1 MEQINTCKVLAD
13 WTAAFDLNH
22 TDKDYK
28 HSVRF
33 RILDYVIS
41 AVAGLKVNNDY
52 NHMAERVMYGFG
64 GNEQS
69 SVLFCHKK
77 VPAPAAAY
85 MNATYGHGADLDDGH
100 KTANGHPGVAVIPA
114 VLALAESESRPD
126 KSIYEGILTGYEI
139 YIRVS
144 NAIQPSALQRGFHGT
159 GVVGAV
165 AASAAC
171 AKLLGLDADKIHQAI
186 SYGAV
191 QASGLFEVSES
202 GQMTKPV
209 NPANACRTGIIS
221 ALMAREGIRAPV
233 HPFEGVKGFYKA
245 FSGNS
250 QVEEITSGLDDQ
262 LLIDTSYVKLYPACR
277 HLHPVVDAGAVLRK
291 MDDADLNQIKSIR
304 ITTYPN
310 SILVTGN
317 IRKPVSADEAKFSM
331 TYALAKALQN
341 GTYTLD
347 DLEDCENMGPE
358 TSGLIDKMEII
369 PDSFYENKQDHI
381 RGCHVALIMENGQV
395 LETSRLLP
403 KGDPETPLTE
413 ADMMGKMSA
422 CCNGIYD
429 RTVQSDIQKC
439 IMQDE
444 TLDLSHLFQILHQY
458 TNM

>member
-1 MEQINTCKVLAD
+1 MEQINTCKVLGD
-13 WTAAFDLNH
+13 WTAAFDLND
-22 TDKDYK
+22 TVKDYGN
-28 HSVRF
+28 SVRF

-41 AVAGLKVNNDY
+41 AIAGLKVNNDY
-52 NHMAERVMYGFG
+52 NHMVERVMYGFG

-69 SVLFCHKK
+69 SVLFCEKK

-85 MNATYGHGADLDDGH
+85 MNASYGHGADLDDGH

-114 VLALAESESRPD
+114 VLALAESEDRSNQ
-126 KSIYEGILTGYEI
+126 SVYEGILTGYEI

-144 NAIQPSALQRGFHGT
+144 NAVQPSALQRGFHGT

-171 AKLLGLDADKIHQAI
+171 AKLLGLDADKTCQAI

-209 NPANACRTGIIS
+209 NPANACRTGVIS
-221 ALMAREGIRAPV
+221 ALMAREGIHAPI

-245 FSGNS
+245 FSGNPH
-250 QVEEITSGLDDQ
+250 VEEITSGLGGP

-277 HLHPVVDAGAVLRK
+277 HLHPVVDAGAALRK
-291 MDDADLNQIKSIR
+291 MDDVNLNQIKSIK

-317 IRKPVSADEAKFSM
+317 IRKPVSADEGKFSM

-347 DLEDCENMGPE
+347 DLEDCKNMSPE
-358 TSGLIDKMEII
+358 TSALIDKMEII
-369 PDSFYENKQDHI
+369 PDQFYENKEDHI
-381 RGCHVALIMENGQV
+381 RGCHVALIMEDGRMIEV
-395 LETSRLLP
+395 SRLLP

-413 ADMMGKMSA
+413 ADLMGKMSS
-422 CCNGIYD
+422 CCKGIYG
-429 RTVQSDIQKC
+429 RSEQSDIYKC

-444 TLDLSHLFQILHQY
+444 ILDLGHLFHILHHY
-458 TNM
+458 SNI